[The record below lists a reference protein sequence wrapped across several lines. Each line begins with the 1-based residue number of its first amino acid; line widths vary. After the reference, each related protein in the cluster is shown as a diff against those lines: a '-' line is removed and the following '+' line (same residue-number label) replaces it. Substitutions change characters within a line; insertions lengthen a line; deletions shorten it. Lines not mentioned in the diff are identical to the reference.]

1 MARVPWVEN
10 VAREIGNDDLKRQ
23 CGLLIHFANKVA
35 LLQVF
40 AVVIFYTCGKA
51 HLLFPFV

>member
-1 MARVPWVEN
+1 M
-10 VAREIGNDDLKRQ
+10 AREIGNDDLKRQ